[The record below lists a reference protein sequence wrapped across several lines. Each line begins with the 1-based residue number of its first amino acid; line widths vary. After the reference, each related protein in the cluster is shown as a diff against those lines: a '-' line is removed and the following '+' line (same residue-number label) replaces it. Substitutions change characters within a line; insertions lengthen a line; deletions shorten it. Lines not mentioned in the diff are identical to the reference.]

1 MRRLQTKLR
10 PFFVVELGLLRP
22 IPCQTFK
29 SITFIGCVLGL
40 VLSKELE
47 NNDWVVGETI
57 LQKKLVLHLPSPTQ
71 CPSRSPR
78 LLSPPSITQT
88 FSEAL
93 IVRVEYSC
101 NPGSAKIRSLGCKYV
116 SQLWPILGLL
126 LHLHGN
132 TLSTQHRLSPV
143 CPSSVHL
150 VSPLYTRCTPHPRC
164 TLYSVHWT
172 VSRKC
177 V

>member
-1 MRRLQTKLR
+1 MSAYRRSPFETYTIYTISQTSTILDLLEEAADKPNIYMEIYIHKYWTCLRRLQTRLR

-88 FSEAL
+88 LSEAV
-93 IVRVEYSC
+93 IVKVEY
-101 NPGSAKIRSLGCKYV
+101 NVIQ
-116 SQLWPILGLL
+116 SQ
-126 LHLHGN
+126 
-132 TLSTQHRLSPV
+132 
-143 CPSSVHL
+143 
-150 VSPLYTRCTPHPRC
+150 
-164 TLYSVHWT
+164 
-172 VSRKC
+172 
-177 V
+177 